1 VPVRTFVGALLV
13 ALAFALAFAACE
25 RIVVLTPF
33 PGGIDD
39 GGYDTRIP
47 DAHEG
52 MDGGTHF
59 DGGLPF
65 PDAAAGLD

>member
-1 VPVRTFVGALLV
+1 MRTLLGALLV

-33 PGGIDD
+33 PGGGDD
-39 GGYDTRIP
+39 GGADSFAP
-47 DAHEG
+47 DAHVG
-52 MDGGTHF
+52 MDGGMHF

>member
-1 VPVRTFVGALLV
+1 MRTFLGALLV

-33 PGGIDD
+33 PGEND
-39 GGYDTRIP
+39 GGHDSVIP
-47 DAHEG
+47 DAYEG

>member
-1 VPVRTFVGALLV
+1 MRTFVGALLV
-13 ALAFALAFAACE
+13 TIAFALAFAACE

-33 PGGIDD
+33 PGGDAD
-39 GGYDTRIP
+39 GGYDTDIP

-52 MDGGTHF
+52 MDGGPHF